1 MRRTALAAL
10 CILAAAFRLQAQED
24 LSHLSLEDLLNVKVT
39 TATRI
44 AEAASTAPATVYV
57 ITADEIEHLGLRDL
71 KDILALVPGVD
82 TIDPHFFLLGG
93 QRGFVGSF
101 ANTLLL
107 VNGREMNNLIAGET
121 FISNQ
126 FRAGNIAQV
135 EVINGPGSAI
145 YGANALG
152 GVINIITKS
161 AEAFEGADVRVSGG
175 SFDTRE
181 ASGVFGV
188 RRGELSIRG
197 AASFYR
203 SHGDDFSSFLSD
215 TAKASPAA
223 ENNAYRRLPDVY
235 GYSNPADAWWI
246 SSEASWRGL
255 YAGTEMYRNVTGRG
269 TSGIQWDYLRGSDH
283 RDLRLGYGGYRFASA
298 DQRWQGCAE
307 LRTYRDIFWGNH
319 TEDEGPIINPQTGA
333 TITSGATDSDVE
345 TYRGYYSNHN
355 AGGSRRS
362 AGIVQTTFALSPMVT
377 LAGGVTY
384 ERSNIVTA
392 AFSRTE
398 GSDPAVEP
406 ENRRPEYRSWKW
418 GAYGESQLKLR
429 EGRIIAT
436 LGARYDEHEWYGSS
450 FNPRLGVVF
459 KAPGDST
466 FKVLYGEA
474 FREPTVFEISNSNG
488 AIRPSSETTFEVGWS
503 RYFGSSLNNQIVF
516 FRNRVD
522 DVIVTDVIAVGGIS
536 NKGELRSHGIEDQLR
551 FHRGRFSGFANY
563 TWIRSGKNLDLP
575 EQKANAAVQYGG
587 DAASVALIGRYHAAS
602 KTEYH
607 SALYSVPSY
616 AVFDA
621 ALTRRLSNV
630 SLQLAVRNIFDRT
643 YYQPE
648 PRAPSVVMHPQ
659 DGRDVQL
666 TVRFS
671 IR

>member
-1 MRRTALAAL
+1 MR
-10 CILAAAFRLQAQED
+10 AAAPQED
-24 LSHLSLEDLLNVKVT
+24 LSHLSLEELLDVKVT

-44 AEAASTAPATVYV
+44 EESASTAPATVYV
-57 ITADEIEHLGLRDL
+57 ITADDIQHLGLRGL

-93 QRGFVGSF
+93 QRGFAGSF

-152 GVINIITKS
+152 GVINIITKT
-161 AEAFEGADVRVSGG
+161 AAPFDGVEGLVSGG

-181 ASGVFGV
+181 ATGVFGGHS
-188 RRGELSIRG
+188 GELSVRG

-203 SHGDDFSSFLSD
+203 SHGDDFSEFLSD

-235 GYSNPADAWWI
+235 GYINPADAWWI
-246 SSEASWRGL
+246 STEASWRGL

-269 TSGIQWDYLRGSDH
+269 TSGIQWDYTRGSDH

-298 DQRWQGCAE
+298 DKRLLGSAE
-307 LRTYRDIFWGNH
+307 LRTYREIFWGNH
-319 TEDEGPIINPQTGA
+319 TEDEGPIVNPQTGA
-333 TITSGATDSDVE
+333 TITRGATDSDIE
-345 TYRGYYSNHN
+345 TYRGFYSNHN
-355 AGGSRRS
+355 GGGSRRS
-362 AGIVQTTFALSPMVT
+362 SGIVQSTFALSPMTT

-398 GSDPAVEP
+398 GSDPVIGP
-406 ENRRPEYRSWKW
+406 ENRQPEYRSWKW
-418 GAYGESQLKLR
+418 GAYAESQLKLR
-429 EGRIIAT
+429 EGRVIAT
-436 LGARYDEHEWYGSS
+436 LGARYDEHEWYGGS
-450 FNPRLGVVF
+450 FNPRLGIVF
-459 KAPGDST
+459 KAPGEST

-488 AIRPSSETTFEVGWS
+488 SIRPSTERTFEVGWS
-503 RYFGSSLNNQIVF
+503 RYFGGAINNQIVF
-516 FRNRVD
+516 FHNDVD
-522 DVIVTDVIAVGGIS
+522 DVIVTDAVAIGGIS

-551 FHRGRFSGFANY
+551 FTHGRFSGFVNY
-563 TWIRSGKNLDLP
+563 TWLKSGQNFDLP
-575 EQKANAAVQYGG
+575 QQKANVVARYEAG
-587 DAASVALIGRYHAAS
+587 AMSVALIGRYHGAT

-607 SALYSVPSY
+607 DATYGVPSY

-621 ALTRRLSNV
+621 AVTKKLANV
-630 SLQLAVRNIFDRT
+630 SLQLSVKNLFDRT

-666 TVRFS
+666 TLRFS
-671 IR
+671 MR